1 MPRGCGSR
9 RGGFWVGLGNSGSLD
24 ILPAFGAEYVGSNPA
39 LPAFSLYFGREAQ
52 VYPLT
57 APVMGCNLRDLAN
70 AEDTTMEAMK
80 GKRVGVDSFLL
91 AFQFLTTIRDRS
103 PTGDGGPLRADNGKV
118 VAHLMGFL
126 SRASLM
132 LSKGVNPVFIFDGKH
147 PELKDDE
154 ISARRARREQAEVE
168 WKAALDAGDFATAQK
183 MAQRCVKYT
192 PEMVEESMEMLSLM
206 GIPAFRA
213 KAEGEAQA
221 AVMAANG
228 QLDAVA
234 TQDWDALLYGAPIVI
249 RNFSSDG
256 SKRMGRI
263 VRAQRIDL
271 AQLLT
276 EHELTRDQL
285 IDLAIMIGTDFHP
298 GIKGIGPKTGLK
310 LIKEHGNIESVCSAK
325 DKDVPERLD
334 EIREVFRNHPVVEI
348 ADSDLVQGD
357 VDVEGLKKFLVED
370 RQFSQKR
377 FDNAMELLEG
387 AGLVRTGGQ
396 TSLFSF

>member
-1 MPRGCGSR
+1 M
-9 RGGFWVGLGNSGSLD
+9 
-24 ILPAFGAEYVGSNPA
+24 
-39 LPAFSLYFGREAQ
+39 
-52 VYPLT
+52 YPLT
-57 APVMGCNLRDLAN
+57 APAMGCNLRDLTN
-70 AEDTTMEAMK
+70 AQDTTMDAMR

-103 PTGDGGPLRADNGKV
+103 PTGDGGSLKSNNGKV

-126 SRASLM
+126 SRASVM
-132 LSKGVNPVFIFDGKH
+132 LSKGVKPVFIFDGKH
-147 PELKDDE
+147 PELKKDE
-154 ISARRARREQAEVE
+154 MAIRRARREQAEIE
-168 WKAALDAGDFATAQK
+168 WKAALAVGDFATAQK

-192 PEMVEESMEMLSLM
+192 PEMVEESIEMLSLM

-213 KAEGEAQA
+213 MAEGEAQA

-234 TQDWDALLYGAPIVI
+234 TQDWDALLYGAPVVI
-249 RNFSSDG
+249 RNFTSDG
-256 SKRMGRI
+256 SKKMGRI

-271 AQLLT
+271 EQVLVDN
-276 EHELTRDQL
+276 ELSRDQL

-310 LIKEHGNIESVCSAK
+310 LIKEYGNIEAICSEK
-325 DKDVPERLD
+325 DKEIPERLD
-334 EIREVFRNHPVVEI
+334 EIREIFRNHPVVEI
-348 ADSDLVQGD
+348 ADEDLVQGD

-377 FDNAMELLEG
+377 FDNAMELLET

>member
-1 MPRGCGSR
+1 MFSR
-9 RGGFWVGLGNSGSLD
+9 E
-24 ILPAFGAEYVGSNPA
+24 P
-39 LPAFSLYFGREAQ
+39 Q
-52 VYPLT
+52 VCALT
-57 APVMGCNLRDLAN
+57 APNMGCNLRDLAN
-70 AEDTTMEAMK
+70 AEDTTMDAMK
-80 GKRVGVDSFLL
+80 GKRVGIDSFLL

-147 PELKDDE
+147 PELKNDE
-154 ISARRARREQAEVE
+154 ISARRARREQAETD

-221 AVMAANG
+221 AVMAAKG
-228 QLDAVA
+228 QLYAVA

-263 VRAQRIDL
+263 VRAQQIDL

-310 LIKEHGNIESVCSAK
+310 LIKEYGNIESVCNAK

-334 EIREVFRNHPVVEI
+334 EIREIFRNHPVVEI
-348 ADSDLVQGD
+348 EDSDLVQGD

-370 RQFSQKR
+370 RQFSLKR

>member
-1 MPRGCGSR
+1 
-9 RGGFWVGLGNSGSLD
+9 
-24 ILPAFGAEYVGSNPA
+24 VGSNPA
-39 LPAFSLYFGREAQ
+39 LPAFQISSREAQ
-52 VYPLT
+52 VYPML
-57 APVMGCNLRDLAN
+57 APNMGCNLRDLAN
-70 AEDTTMEAMK
+70 SEDTTVEAMR
-80 GKRVGVDSFLL
+80 GKRVGIDSFLL

-103 PTGDGGPLRADNGKV
+103 PTGDGGPLKSDNGKV

-132 LSKGVNPVFIFDGKH
+132 LSKGVKPVFIFDGTH
-147 PELKDDE
+147 PELKRDE
-154 ISARRARREQAEVE
+154 MDARRARRELAETE
-168 WKAALDAGDFATAQK
+168 WKAALERGDFATAQK

-234 TQDWDALLYGAPIVI
+234 TQDWDALLYGAPVVI
-249 RNFSSDG
+249 RNLTSDG
-256 SKRMGRI
+256 SKRMGRVI
-263 VRAQRIDL
+263 RAQRIEL
-271 AQLLT
+271 SQILS
-276 EHELTRDQL
+276 ENELTRDQL

-310 LIKEHGNIESVCSAK
+310 LIKEFGTIEAICAAK
-325 DKDVPERLD
+325 EKEIPDRID

-348 ADSDLVQGD
+348 DDEALKQGD
-357 VDVEGLKKFLVED
+357 VDVEGLKKFLVDD

-377 FDNAMELLEG
+377 FDNAMELLET

>member
-1 MPRGCGSR
+1 MC
-9 RGGFWVGLGNSGSLD
+9 
-24 ILPAFGAEYVGSNPA
+24 A
-39 LPAFSLYFGREAQ
+39 LAGPN
-52 VYPLT
+52 
-57 APVMGCNLRDLAN
+57 MGCNLRDLAN
-70 AEDTTMEAMK
+70 AEDTTMDAMK

-103 PTGDGGPLRADNGKV
+103 PTGDGGPLKADNGKV

-154 ISARRARREQAEVE
+154 ISARRARREQAEID

-192 PEMVEESMEMLSLM
+192 PEMVEESIEMLSLM

-271 AQLLT
+271 ALLLS
-276 EHELTRDQL
+276 EHELSRDQL

-310 LIKEHGNIESVCSAK
+310 LIKEYGDIESICSAK
-325 DKDVPERLD
+325 DKDIPERLE
-334 EIREVFRNHPVVEI
+334 EIREIFRNHPVVEI
-348 ADSDLVQGD
+348 ADSDLVQGA

>member
-1 MPRGCGSR
+1 M
-9 RGGFWVGLGNSGSLD
+9 
-24 ILPAFGAEYVGSNPA
+24 GSNPA
-39 LPAFSLYFGREAQ
+39 LPAFLQSSREAQ
-52 VYPLT
+52 VYPMS
-57 APVMGCNLRDLAN
+57 APSMGCNLRDLAN
-70 AEDTTMEAMK
+70 SEDTTVEAMR
-80 GKRVGVDSFLL
+80 GKRVGIDSFLL

-103 PTGDGGPLRADNGKV
+103 PTGDGGPLKSDNGKV

-132 LSKGVNPVFIFDGKH
+132 LSKGVKPVFIFDGTH
-147 PELKDDE
+147 PELKRDE
-154 ISARRARREQAEVE
+154 IEARREKRELAETE
-168 WKAALDAGDFATAQK
+168 WKAALERGDFATAQK

-192 PEMVEESMEMLSLM
+192 PEMVEESIEMLSLM

-234 TQDWDALLYGAPIVI
+234 TQDWDALLYGAPVVI
-249 RNFSSDG
+249 RNLTSDG
-256 SKRMGRI
+256 SKRMGRVI
-263 VRAQRIDL
+263 RAQKIMLSDIL
-271 AQLLT
+271 S
-276 EHELTRDQL
+276 ENELTRDQL

-310 LIKEHGNIESVCSAK
+310 LIKEFGTIEAICAVK
-325 DKDVPERLD
+325 DKEIPERIE
-334 EIREVFRNHPVVEI
+334 EIREIFRNHPVVEI
-348 ADSDLVQGD
+348 DDESLKQGD
-357 VDVEGLKKFLVED
+357 VDVEGLKKFLVDD

-377 FDNAMELLEG
+377 FDNAMELLET

>member
-1 MPRGCGSR
+1 
-9 RGGFWVGLGNSGSLD
+9 
-24 ILPAFGAEYVGSNPA
+24 

-70 AEDTTMEAMK
+70 AEDTTMDAMR
-80 GKRVGVDSFLL
+80 GKRIGIDSFLL

-103 PTGDGGPLRADNGKV
+103 PTGDGGSLKSANGKV

-126 SRASLM
+126 SRASLL
-132 LSKGVNPVFIFDGKH
+132 LSKGVKPVFIFDGTH
-147 PELKDDE
+147 PELKKDE
-154 ISARRARREQAEVE
+154 MDARRARREQAEQE
-168 WKAALDAGDFATAQK
+168 WKAALEAGDFVTAQK

-192 PEMVEESMEMLSLM
+192 PEMVEESMEMLGLM

-234 TQDWDALLYGAPIVI
+234 TQDWDALLYGAPVVV
-249 RNFSSDG
+249 RNLTSDG

-263 VRAQRIDL
+263 IRAQRIDL
-271 AQLLT
+271 AQVLADNDLS
-276 EHELTRDQL
+276 RDQL

-298 GIKGIGPKTGLK
+298 GISGIGPKTGIK
-310 LIKEHGNIESVCSAK
+310 LIKEYGTIEEICK
-325 DKDVPERLD
+325 IKEKDVPERLE

-348 ADSDLVQGD
+348 ADEDLVQGD
-357 VDVEGLKKFLVED
+357 VDVAGLKKFLVED

>member
-1 MPRGCGSR
+1 
-9 RGGFWVGLGNSGSLD
+9 
-24 ILPAFGAEYVGSNPA
+24 
-39 LPAFSLYFGREAQ
+39 
-52 VYPLT
+52 
-57 APVMGCNLRDLAN
+57 MGCNLRDLAN
-70 AEDTTMEAMK
+70 AEDTTMDAMK

-103 PTGDGGPLRADNGKV
+103 PTGDGGPLKADNGKV

-154 ISARRARREQAEVE
+154 ISARRARREQAEID

-192 PEMVEESMEMLSLM
+192 PEMVEESIEMLSLM

-271 AQLLT
+271 ALLLS
-276 EHELTRDQL
+276 EHELSRDQL

-310 LIKEHGNIESVCSAK
+310 LIKEYGDIESICSAK
-325 DKDVPERLD
+325 DKDIPERLE
-334 EIREVFRNHPVVEI
+334 EIREIFRNHPVVEI
-348 ADSDLVQGD
+348 ADSDLVQGA

>member
-1 MPRGCGSR
+1 MCPT
-9 RGGFWVGLGNSGSLD
+9 
-24 ILPAFGAEYVGSNPA
+24 PA
-39 LPAFSLYFGREAQ
+39 L
-52 VYPLT
+52 T
-57 APVMGCNLRDLAN
+57 MGCNLRDLAN
-70 AEDTTMEAMK
+70 ADNTTMEAMK
-80 GKRVGVDSFLL
+80 GKKVGIDSFLL

-103 PTGDGGPLRADNGKV
+103 PTGDGGPLKADNGKV

-126 SRASLM
+126 SRASMM
-132 LSKGVNPVFIFDGKH
+132 LSKGIKPVFIFDGKH
-147 PELKDDE
+147 PDLKKDE
-154 ISARRARREQAEVE
+154 MAARRERREQAEAE
-168 WKAALDAGDFATAQK
+168 WKAALEAGDFATAQK

-192 PEMVEESMEMLSLM
+192 PEMVEESIEMLSLM

-213 KAEGEAQA
+213 EAEGEAQA

-234 TQDWDALLYGAPIVI
+234 TQDWDALLYGAPVVI
-249 RNFSSDG
+249 RNFTTDG
-256 SKRMGRI
+256 SKRMGRV
-263 VRAQRIDL
+263 VRAQRIELEQILKDNDL
-271 AQLLT
+271 D
-276 EHELTRDQL
+276 RDQL

-310 LIKEHGNIESVCSAK
+310 LIKEFSTIEAVCSAK
-325 DKDVPERLD
+325 DKPVPERLD

-348 ADSDLVQGD
+348 PNQELVQGD
-357 VDVEGLKKFLVED
+357 VDVEGLKKFLIED

-377 FDNAMELLEG
+377 FDNAMELLEQ